1 MGLKET
7 FSQHSPHLC
16 DFTRAPHAP
25 ARARRPIT
33 HLINDTVGI
42 YNIDERE
49 PTDGALCSQLS
60 CVTFLAAA
68 AAAAARE
75 RKAENLVL
83 GRHMSSTHG
92 SISRKAAVGLL
103 WVVWDDALKRPAIR
117 GGEKNLATVKMRQ

>member
-68 AAAAARE
+68 AARE

-83 GRHMSSTHG
+83 GRLMSSTHG

-103 WVVWDDALKRPAIR
+103 
-117 GGEKNLATVKMRQ
+117 